1 MSFNQPI
8 EEVGAQVG
16 AYLVKEYQKAIN
28 EHSASSDAVRI
39 ECGLEAMSRMLVFL
53 KRQIA
58 ENGHP
63 QK

>member
-16 AYLVKEYQKAIN
+16 AYLVKEYQKAID
-28 EHSASSDAVRI
+28 EHSASSDAVRV
-39 ECGLEAMSRMLVFL
+39 ECGLEAMSRMLDFL

-58 ENGHP
+58 ENNQP
-63 QK
+63 QR